1 MPAQQAMTNP
11 PDPAS
16 TERSEGRGFKIEIS
30 PRTLLYIVL
39 TCLGV
44 WMIWQLWTVVVV
56 VVVALVLVGTLDP
69 MVAWLERHKLRRGY
83 ALALVFIAMTAAF
96 IGVLVLSVPP
106 LLGEIQKIVEGLPA
120 TRDRLVTELQ
130 HHAWAAP
137 FAKQVKE
144 VPLNDVMLRVAS
156 YSVDLLGIVGYGVTT
171 LFLAIYLLADPRH
184 AKGLLYAVIPRNHH
198 VKLARILM
206 ELTVIVGGY
215 MRGQLITSVAI
226 AIFMFILMT
235 ALGVDNALSIA
246 IFAGMTDIIP
256 FVGGYVAT
264 APSVAAVASRG
275 PAWMIGV
282 FLVGMLYQ
290 EFESRILIPRV
301 YGRVLRLSP
310 ALVLLALLIGGTLL
324 GVLGALLALPVAAG
338 VQMLVRQ
345 LHLDLPGQPE
355 HDQERERDVRA
366 EDLYEKLTE
375 GTPAAEAQIIAG
387 ELAQKLKETEAQGG
401 SVTAELPAIEEQLA
415 DDARLVAQQAAL
427 AEAERNEEEADAAI
441 TASAGPNEPQI
452 KAPVVRP

>member
-1 MPAQQAMTNP
+1 MINP
-11 PDPAS
+11 PDPAPP
-16 TERSEGRGFKIEIS
+16 ERAEGRGFKIEIS
-30 PRTLLYIVL
+30 ARTLLYIVL
-39 TCLGV
+39 TCAAV
-44 WMIWQLWTVVVV
+44 WMLWQLWTVVVV

-69 MVAWLERHKLRRGY
+69 MVAWLERHKVRRGY
-83 ALALVFIAMTAAF
+83 ALAIVFVALTAALVG
-96 IGVLVLSVPP
+96 ILVLSVPP
-106 LLGEIQKIVEGLPA
+106 LLGEIQKIVESLPA
-120 TRDRLVTELQ
+120 NRDKLVTELQ

-137 FAKQVKE
+137 FAKQVKDL
-144 VPLNDVMLRVAS
+144 PLNDVMLRVAS
-156 YSVDLLGIVGYGVTT
+156 YSFDLLGVIGYGVTT

-184 AKGLLYAVIPRNHH
+184 AKGLLYAVVPRNHH

-226 AIFMFILMT
+226 TIFMFIFMT

-282 FLVGMLYQ
+282 FLAGMLYQ

-338 VQMLVRQ
+338 VQMLVQQ

-355 HDQERERDVRA
+355 QDEERERDIRA
-366 EDLYEKLTE
+366 ENLYEKLTE

-387 ELAQKLKETEAQGG
+387 ELAQKLKATEVQGG
-401 SVTAELPAIEEQLA
+401 SVTAELPAIEEELA
-415 DDARLVAQQAAL
+415 DDARIVAAQAAS
-427 AEAERNEEEADAAI
+427 AEADRNEDEANAAI
-441 TASAGPNEPQI
+441 SAAAGPSEPQI
-452 KAPVVRP
+452 KTPIVRP